1 MYAERLLPHD
11 IEAEEAVIGSLLI
24 DSDSFLRVSSLLK
37 PDDFYRERNRSCFS
51 ACVDLFQRS
60 EGIDQVTVAREL
72 SRTNQLDN
80 IGGMAYLSHLIS
92 VTPTSVHA
100 EYYAALIARASV
112 MRKLIGAADKISSL
126 GYEDTDDVDATL
138 RRAEDT
144 LFQVRGAESE
154 RGFMPLRQIYDQYLQ
169 DVNSADVTD
178 INSAPLITG
187 FDDLDQLLGGIQR
200 SDMVILGARPGL
212 GKSTHAINVCINA
225 AKTGV
230 SSGIF
235 SLEMSREQLALR
247 ILASAAEVD
256 PLRIRRGLLSLRE
269 QERVITTIGE
279 LSDLPVYIDDT
290 PFQGIVEMRSK
301 ARRLSL
307 EQSNGLDMV
316 VIDYLQLIQGEG
328 RGRYGENRVQ
338 EISDISR
345 SIKGMARDLNIPVIT
360 CSQLSRVVENRPGHR
375 PQLSDL
381 RDSGSIEQDADIVMF
396 IYREDLYYTEEEW
409 EQHFPGRPYPRG
421 ITELIVSKHRHGQP
435 GSIKLLFH
443 GDFIRFES
451 LPRTAE
457 S

>member
-1 MYAERLLPHD
+1 MD
-11 IEAEEAVIGSLLI
+11 SLL
-24 DSDSFLRVSSLLK
+24 SSFTKKYVNILN
-37 PDDFYRERNRSCFS
+37 DE
-51 ACVDLFQRS
+51 DL
-60 EGIDQVTVAREL
+60 ICL
-72 SRTNQLDN
+72 S
-80 IGGMAYLSHLIS
+80 
-92 VTPTSVHA
+92 
-100 EYYAALIARASV
+100 
-112 MRKLIGAADKISSL
+112 KLI
-126 GYEDTDDVDATL
+126 EVDDENLYKFNQGQKTTVKFDNNNVIQHDA
-138 RRAEDT
+138 
-144 LFQVRGAESE
+144 
-154 RGFMPLRQIYDQYLQ
+154 
-169 DVNSADVTD
+169 
-178 INSAPLITG
+178 
-187 FDDLDQLLGGIQR
+187 
-200 SDMVILGARPGL
+200 
-212 GKSTHAINVCINA
+212 A
-225 AKTGV
+225 AKALG
-230 SSGIF
+230 
-235 SLEMSREQLALR
+235 MSREQLALR

-443 GDFIRFES
+443 GDFIRFEA

>member
-100 EYYAALIARASV
+100 EYYATLIARASV

-212 GKSTHAINVCINA
+212 GKSTLAINVCINA

-457 S
+457 A